1 VKSPPSSQEG
11 VELMKW
17 YFENCRLSHVLLL
30 GIIVWA
36 ISASLLLKEVAP
48 VAYIGLH
55 MATTGV
61 FFVAFLAVDRKS
73 KRKAVPVKSVS
84 QEPKQVA

>member
-1 VKSPPSSQEG
+1 
-11 VELMKW
+11 MKW
-17 YFENCRLSHVLLL
+17 YFESCRLSHVLLL

-36 ISASLLLKEVAP
+36 ICASWLLKEVAP

-61 FFVAFLAVDRKS
+61 FFIAFLAVDRKS
-73 KRKAVPVKSVS
+73 KREKVVPAV
-84 QEPKQVA
+84 QEQQDKVA